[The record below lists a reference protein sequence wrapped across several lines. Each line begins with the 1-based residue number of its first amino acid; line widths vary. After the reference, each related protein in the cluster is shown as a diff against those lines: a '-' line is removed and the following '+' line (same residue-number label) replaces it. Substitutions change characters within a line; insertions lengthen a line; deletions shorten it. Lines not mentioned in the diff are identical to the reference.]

1 MTRLT
6 QRLSTVWSTV
16 KCPRCGNVVHPDMLG
31 IEGASPASPPQDE
44 KRWSFLWV
52 APRGD
57 ICPECDF
64 PLSKYLGRLK
74 WIRIMTVGVTIVVI
88 AFLLQVAGSIGQLGD
103 AYVAVTRKVILVG
116 AAIFAVG
123 FVGVIIGGR
132 HKTMRIS
139 DRQ

>member
-1 MTRLT
+1 M
-6 QRLSTVWSTV
+6 LSVGTAEGE
-16 KCPRCGNVVHPDMLG
+16 PGAPPDD
-31 IEGASPASPPQDE
+31 Q

-57 ICPECDF
+57 ICPDCDF

-88 AFLLQVAGSIGQLGD
+88 GLLLQVIGSIGQLGD
-103 AYVAVTRKVILVG
+103 AYVGVMRRVILAG

-132 HKTMRIS
+132 HKTLRVS
-139 DRQ
+139 DQK